1 MFISMEKII
10 YSNDLSF
17 EKKKVICKKLDS
29 LFYAG
34 FYDYR
39 DIDVVK
45 DLSFSIKDDAVLSE
59 KQIKQ
64 VNYLLGYKLCF
75 RIF

>member
-1 MFISMEKII
+1 MKKLI

-17 EKKKVICKKLDS
+17 EKKKVICKKLDY

-34 FYDYR
+34 YDYYE
-39 DIDVVK
+39 DIGIVE
-45 DLSFSIKDDAVLSE
+45 DLSHSIRDNEVLSE

-64 VNYLLGYKLCF
+64 VNHLLGYKL
-75 RIF
+75 RLKIF